1 MEQKV
6 FERQLGKE
14 VLKSTVESGYVG
26 YEGDGFTTKDS
37 LEGIVKFTGD
47 DLDSKVDWGRS
58 VATAGTCPLLDDAH
72 KQLKEMTFR
81 VVNVSDETQTAKD
94 SSQKSRKESMGERIK
109 KSAPERRALEDVF
122 RPTKKVKK

>member
-1 MEQKV
+1 M

-58 VATAGTCPLLDDAH
+58 VATAGACPLLRRCAQAAEGDDF
-72 KQLKEMTFR
+72 QSRQRFR
-81 VVNVSDETQTAKD
+81 
-94 SSQKSRKESMGERIK
+94 
-109 KSAPERRALEDVF
+109 
-122 RPTKKVKK
+122 